1 MDTLERELN
10 KQHERTSFGPEEDA
24 LLYEVLGNRRAE
36 AREATKQELLE
47 MIRERAQRRDF
58 MNELERTV
66 DATVIDQTVQA
77 YHEEQRERKAL
88 ERERMHQMRDAW
100 IEQAFVN
107 EKARD
112 IENLFN

>member
-1 MDTLERELN
+1 M
-10 KQHERTSFGPEEDA
+10 
-24 LLYEVLGNRRAE
+24 YEVLGGRRAE
-36 AREATKQELLE
+36 ARLATKQQLQE
-47 MIRERAQRRDF
+47 MIREREERREF
-58 MNELERTV
+58 MKDLEKTV

-88 ERERMHQMRDAW
+88 EKDRMNQMKAAW